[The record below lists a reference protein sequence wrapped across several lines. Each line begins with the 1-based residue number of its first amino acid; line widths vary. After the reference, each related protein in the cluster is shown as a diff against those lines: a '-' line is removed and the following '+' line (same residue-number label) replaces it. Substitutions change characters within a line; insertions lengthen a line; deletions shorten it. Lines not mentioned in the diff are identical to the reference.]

1 VSLSLIF
8 LYLAAIVLGIFPVAR
23 ISRLR
28 KTYNQPFLSRVQAF
42 ALLISLILFSDLI
55 IRYLGPSLNVV
66 RLDQTVNL
74 SMLFGLIM
82 VPALIVLCFLFIRL
96 VFALLQRP
104 IPRVLAIVYAVFW
117 GIFFIG
123 FVYAEIQYFQTG
135 SMAAT
140 RILETVFQAGLTAF
154 FIGAAIFLFGRA
166 RNLADP
172 ERKALA
178 IWLAIVYLAGF
189 LIPIVGRV
197 FSLGVSRRWMIFEYL
212 FLLLFNAGVAAFIEV
227 HLRRHA
233 PPLGVGSGD
242 HGAQEVFA
250 RFRITRREQ
259 DVVRGVLD
267 GRSNAE
273 IAAAFFISE
282 KTVETHIYN
291 VYQKTGVKSRIQL
304 LNLFRGNSESSPER
318 DRL

>member
-1 VSLSLIF
+1 VSISLIL

-23 ISRLR
+23 VARLR
-28 KTYNQPFLSRVQAF
+28 KTYNQPFLARFQTF
-42 ALLISLILFSDLI
+42 ALLISLIVFSDLI

-66 RLDQTVNL
+66 RRDQTVNL
-74 SMLFGLIM
+74 SMLFGFIM

-104 IPRVLAIVYAVFW
+104 IPRVLAIVYAAFW
-117 GIFFIG
+117 GLFFIG

-135 SMAAT
+135 SMSAT
-140 RILETVFQAGLTAF
+140 RILETVFQAGLTVF
-154 FIGAAIFLFGRA
+154 FIGATIFLFGRA
-166 RNLADP
+166 RNLADQG
-172 ERKALA
+172 RKALA
-178 IWLAIVYLAGF
+178 GSLAIVYLAGF
-189 LIPIVGRV
+189 LIPIIGRV

-212 FLLLFNAGVAAFIEV
+212 FLLLFNAAVAAFIEI

-233 PPLGVGSGD
+233 PPVEVEGGD
-242 HGAQEVFA
+242 RIAREIFA

-259 DVVRGVLD
+259 DVVRGILE

-304 LNLFRGNSESSPER
+304 LNLFRGNSESTSEL
-318 DRL
+318 DRS